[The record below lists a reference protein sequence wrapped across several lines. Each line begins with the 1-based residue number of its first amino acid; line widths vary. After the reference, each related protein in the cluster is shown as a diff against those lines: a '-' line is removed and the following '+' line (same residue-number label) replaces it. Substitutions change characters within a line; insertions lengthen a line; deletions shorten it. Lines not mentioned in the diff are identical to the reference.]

1 MKKVTARVKS
11 LEKILASSE
20 IDVYREEGV
29 YFSKGFAWN
38 FKMNENIGK
47 TIELTKDTRDWIH
60 YDYAGVD
67 DKHGYKKE
75 WLEDITEAVDWDDVK
90 NDDKVLVR
98 NNEDN
103 PWIPAHFKEYYS
115 SAPQFKFATHPAG
128 STSWTGCECHQDVWK
143 YCKLAD

>member
-75 WLEDITEAVDWDDVK
+75 WLEDITEAVDWDEVEIDATIVVWDENRILRK
-90 NDDKVLVR
+90 R
-98 NNEDN
+98 MHFAGMSNEGYFTAWDN
-103 PWIPAHFKEYYS
+103 GA
-115 SAPQFKFATHPAG
+115 
-128 STSWTGCECHQDVWK
+128 TSWSVNDRNAFTIWK
-143 YCKLAD
+143 HAELLD